1 MSLTDF
7 PDLARLPKSKR
18 MQLADE
24 LWLSGVD
31 DKTKVPAWH
40 REILDQRLSDYRS
53 GKVKGISLEE
63 LERRL
68 AK

>member
-1 MSLTDF
+1 
-7 PDLARLPKSKR
+7 

-40 REILDQRLSDYRS
+40 REILDQRLSDCRN
-53 GKVKGISLEE
+53 GNVKGISLEE

-68 AK
+68 AKW

>member
-1 MSLTDF
+1 MSLADF
-7 PDLARLPKSKR
+7 PDLARLSKSKR

-31 DKTKVPAWH
+31 DKTKVPVWH
-40 REILDQRLSDYRS
+40 REILDQRWTMYKS
-53 GKVKGISLEE
+53 GNVKSISLEE

-68 AK
+68 GK

>member
-1 MSLTDF
+1 MSLADF
-7 PDLARLPKSKR
+7 PDLARLPKNKR

-31 DKTKVPAWH
+31 DKAKVPSWH
-40 REILDQRLSDYRS
+40 REILDQRWAAYKS
-53 GKVKGISLEE
+53 GKVKSISLEE

-68 AK
+68 GM